1 MFAYWLRFN
10 TVGLAGVAVQLIV
23 LALLTRG
30 WGLDY
35 LTATFLAVEAAVLH
49 NFAWHE
55 KWTWADRPARG
66 LSGRLGR
73 LARFHLSNGLT
84 SIAGNLA
91 LMSLLVGRLHLPVM
105 TANVAAIVA
114 CSGANFL
121 LSHLWVFRRNW

>member
-1 MFAYWLRFN
+1 MLGYWLRFN
-10 TVGLAGVAVQLIV
+10 VVGLAGVAVQLAV
-23 LALLTRG
+23 LAFLTRC
-30 WGLDY
+30 WALDY

-49 NFAWHE
+49 NFFWHE
-55 KWTWADRPARG
+55 KWTWADRPAQR
-66 LSGRLGR
+66 LSGRLAR

-105 TANVAAIVA
+105 PANVAAIVA